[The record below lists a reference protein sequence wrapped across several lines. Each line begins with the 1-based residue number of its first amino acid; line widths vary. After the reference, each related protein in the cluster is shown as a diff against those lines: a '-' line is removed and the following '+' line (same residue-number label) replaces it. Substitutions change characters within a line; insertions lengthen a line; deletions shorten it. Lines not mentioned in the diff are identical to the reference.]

1 MGKKGKNLLCAN
13 FLYPVITFCKS
24 VTKLLVTFGVA
35 GDMGEGI
42 EEGITKAVAI
52 DGDAIGSR
60 LWWFIALSLVSL
72 FILTMI
78 SLEMLRD
85 RNNIWIRKL

>member
-52 DGDAIGSR
+52 DGEAISSR
-60 LWWFIALSLVSL
+60 LRWLIALSMVPL
-72 FILTMI
+72 FTLTMK
-78 SLEMLRD
+78 SSEMLRD
-85 RNNIWIRKL
+85 KNNIWIKE